1 MRTKFKP
8 LSLWEQHQIDQFVNA
23 VLEKMD
29 LSQTDEELRQCAW
42 AAFLSVFREDP
53 RAFSFP
59 HSCGWAR
66 AYARIQQEVNAACRT
81 RGASRWKE
89 VSLERPVSAEVPLP
103 LAPAASAAPRGFS
116 G

>member
-1 MRTKFKP
+1 MRTKCKP

-23 VLEKMD
+23 ILEKMD

-59 HSCGWAR
+59 HSCGWHGP
-66 AYARIQQEVNAACRT
+66 T
-81 RGASRWKE
+81 PASSR
-89 VSLERPVSAEVPLP
+89 R
-103 LAPAASAAPRGFS
+103 
-116 G
+116 

>member
-53 RAFSFP
+53 RAFPFP
-59 HSCGWAR
+59 
-66 AYARIQQEVNAACRT
+66 I
-81 RGASRWKE
+81 
-89 VSLERPVSAEVPLP
+89 
-103 LAPAASAAPRGFS
+103 PAAGHGPTPASSRR
-116 G
+116 